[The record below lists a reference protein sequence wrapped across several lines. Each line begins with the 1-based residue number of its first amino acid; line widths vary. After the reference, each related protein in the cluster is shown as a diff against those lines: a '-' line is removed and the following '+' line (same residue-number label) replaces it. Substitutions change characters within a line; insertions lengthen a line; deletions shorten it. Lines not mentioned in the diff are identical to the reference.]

1 MAKQDGATEKAT
13 PKKRQKAREEGS
25 IPNSKELTL
34 FFSLFAFLLLVFF
47 GDWFVHQL
55 AGILVYALDIIRDGA
70 EPLDFM
76 VLIGGQI
83 GKLLLPIGLVTLV
96 GMAINYYIQVKFLF
110 SLKAVMPK
118 LNRLNPDNYR
128 KKVFSRKTVVD
139 MVKSLLII
147 LILGYV
153 VYFVLR
159 GDLAIVTGAILL
171 PWEQSIIV
179 LWDVFKDIIIKI
191 VVAFAVIATADFV
204 YQRWESEENLKMKK
218 EDVKQEH
225 KEQNGSAE
233 VKGKQREM
241 MMEVLKSEVM
251 QKMPEATFTVTNPT
265 HYAVAVRYR
274 KGEGSPRVLVKGI
287 DHLALFMKEIA
298 KEHELP
304 IVENPQLARELYQ
317 RCVEN
322 EEVPEDL
329 WGVVV
334 DILHELL
341 AAKQIKID

>member
-34 FFSLFAFLLLVFF
+34 FFSLFVFLLLVFF
-47 GDWFVHQL
+47 GDWFVRQL
-55 AGILVYALDIIRDGA
+55 AGIFMYGLDLISNGTQ
-70 EPLDFM
+70 PLDFM
-76 VLIGGQI
+76 VLMGGQI
-83 GKLLLPIGLVTLV
+83 GKLLLPIGIVALL
-96 GMAINYYIQVKFLF
+96 GMAMNYYIQVQFLF
-110 SLKAVMPK
+110 SMKAIMPK

-139 MVKSLLII
+139 MVKSLLVL

-159 GDLAIVTGAILL
+159 GDLAIITGSMLL
-171 PWEQSIIV
+171 PWEQSIV
-179 LWDVFKDIIIKI
+179 LLWDVFKDIVIKI
-191 VVAFAVIATADFV
+191 VIAFLVIAATDFV
-204 YQRWESEENLKMKK
+204 YQRWESEESLKMKK

-233 VKGKQREM
+233 VKGKQREKM
-241 MMEVLKSEVM
+241 LEVLKSEVL

-265 HYAVAVRYR
+265 HYAVAVRYK

-287 DHLALFMKEIA
+287 DHLALFMKEIS

-341 AAKQIKID
+341 AARQIKIE